1 MQEETKMDY
10 QDNTSRYDKVES
22 SLSRF
27 GRWLA
32 KRPGESWAFFFAGII
47 IAGILF

>member
-1 MQEETKMDY
+1 MDY
-10 QDNTSRYDKVES
+10 QDREDSYESRFDRAET

-27 GRWLA
+27 GRWLS
-32 KRPGESWAFFFAGII
+32 KRPGESWVFFFAGII

>member
-1 MQEETKMDY
+1 MDY
-10 QDNTSRYDKVES
+10 QDRESSYGSRYDKVEN

-27 GRWLA
+27 GRWLS
-32 KRPGESWAFFFAGII
+32 KRPGESWVFFFAGLI

>member
-1 MQEETKMDY
+1 MNY
-10 QDNTSRYDKVES
+10 QDRDTGYERVENN
-22 SLSRF
+22 LSRF
-27 GRWLA
+27 GRWLS